1 MLRLRSLPRSMAR
14 GTRAAATIT
23 PGGVVVVQ
31 RPRVDWSEKLMRQ
44 LVAREIRGF
53 ELEVRFHPT
62 RKWRIDLAHVERKL
76 AVEIE
81 GFGKRGTP
89 GRHQRTVGYL
99 ADMEKYNQLAA
110 AGWRL
115 LRFSTRHVKRGEA
128 VELIE
133 RIMADVR

>member
-1 MLRLRSLPRSMAR
+1 M
-14 GTRAAATIT
+14 
-23 PGGVVVVQ
+23 Q
-31 RPRVDWSEKLMRQ
+31 QLM
-44 LVAREIRGF
+44 AREIRGF

-89 GRHQRTVGYL
+89 GRHQMAKGFTE
-99 ADMEKYNQLAA
+99 DCEKYAELAI

-115 LRFSTRHVKRGEA
+115 IRCTGRQVRQGVAAEWIQRALMD
-128 VELIE
+128 E
-133 RIMADVR
+133 R